1 MDPVCELP
9 FNINLYML
17 QINQFDLLQLVSI
30 YTLHISCFA
39 LSLLIPEYYPNHTS
53 YSLAS
58 QYRFD
63 STSVNIPTYFTLS
76 HSPSNTMHWWHKCN
90 KKEIDEGHR
99 ATEKLQKAHY
109 IALTDCNDKKR
120 LIEQQIETKLDL
132 EADITDWVRAKCI
145 QICACISVPCISYR
159 MIHFYFAHT
168 SIQIPLL
175 PLQSLHITSHHKY
188 TYTAFISFILSRY
201 TQRFDL
207 IYLALS
213 FSFHPFCLTQ

>member
-1 MDPVCELP
+1 MIGEWTLYVSCPSTSIFIC
-9 FNINLYML
+9 FKSINLIY
-17 QINQFDLLQLVSI
+17 FSWSRFTH
-30 YTLHISCFA
+30 YTLVVLLFHCSSRNTTQTIPHTH
-39 LSLLIPEYYPNHTS
+39 SLC
-53 YSLAS
+53 

-99 ATEKLQKAHY
+99 ATEKQKAHY

-145 QICACISVPCISYR
+145 QICACISVPRISYR

-168 SIQIPLL
+168 SPPDSYL
-175 PLQSLHITSHHKY
+175 PLQSLHITSQIHLHS
-188 TYTAFISFILSRY
+188 I
-201 TQRFDL
+201 
-207 IYLALS
+207 
-213 FSFHPFCLTQ
+213 H